1 MRNSE
6 FKHNRAK
13 AGGKGYA
20 ASRRRRAPLRKVV
33 MELVGGMERL
43 ECGHE
48 IYPPRDMIGRTN
60 ANARRCL
67 KCLMEKDQI
76 LKEEVQS

>member
-1 MRNSE
+1 
-6 FKHNRAK
+6 
-13 AGGKGYA
+13 
-20 ASRRRRAPLRKVV
+20 